1 MFRTSLNHYRIAM
14 LVLRVIVGIVF
25 FMHGYQK
32 IKMGHAGVT
41 GFFTQLGAPL
51 PPISAALIML
61 LETAG
66 AVALIFGFLTRIVA
80 SAFVL
85 DMLGAIFL
93 VHISK
98 GFSVGDGGYEF
109 VLVLAACAAALAIAG
124 PGAASIDDQI
134 ARRRN
139 PNP

>member
-1 MFRTSLNHYRIAM
+1 MFRTSLNQYRIAM

-41 GFFTQLGAPL
+41 GFFTQVGAPL
-51 PPISAALIML
+51 PSISAALVML
-61 LETAG
+61 LETGG
-66 AVALIFGFLTRIVA
+66 AIALIFGFLTRIVA

-85 DMLGAIFL
+85 EMLGAIML
-93 VHISK
+93 VHLEN
-98 GFSVGDGGYEF
+98 GFSVGDNGYEF

-124 PGAASIDDQI
+124 PGAASIDDLI
-134 ARRRN
+134 ERRRN
-139 PNP
+139 PA